1 MKGTSH
7 RSGLGQ
13 RPSAQYR
20 IKQAEG
26 LCQSLEGRDPD
37 AADQGETNVSA
48 AAKTEDKFM
57 F

>member
-1 MKGTSH
+1 MNGTGC

-13 RPSAQYR
+13 SPSAQYR
-20 IKQAEG
+20 IKQAED

-37 AADQGETNVSA
+37 AADPGETNVSA

>member
-48 AAKTEDKFM
+48 EAKTEDKFM